1 MLIYSHTQTASP
13 HFAFPLVPAVL
24 PCRDEARGQRLGS
37 GRPSVTGGDRN
48 VRSRPPHGSGHPSGL
63 ARPGS
68 PGRGLQAASAPR
80 TARSSSSTGK
90 RAGRSP
96 APAARRQRRS
106 LADGGDHRLPCERG
120 GGSFGI
126 HTISWDG
133 SIPCPAYT
141 DAELQSIASWLK
153 DGLSAARIA
162 IRLSALRG
170 SPASRN
176 AVISIVHRNA
186 DLRRRPR
193 GNRQLV
199 MPAPG
204 NQMLA
209 CDPTAL
215 AADHRGGG

>member
-1 MLIYSHTQTASP
+1 
-13 HFAFPLVPAVL
+13 
-24 PCRDEARGQRLGS
+24 
-37 GRPSVTGGDRN
+37 
-48 VRSRPPHGSGHPSGL
+48 
-63 ARPGS
+63 
-68 PGRGLQAASAPR
+68 
-80 TARSSSSTGK
+80 
-90 RAGRSP
+90 
-96 APAARRQRRS
+96 
-106 LADGGDHRLPCERG
+106 
-120 GGSFGI
+120 
-126 HTISWDG
+126 
-133 SIPCPAYT
+133 
-141 DAELQSIASWLK
+141 LQSIASWLK

-215 AADHRGGG
+215 AADHRGGVTDRQDLRRAPTFSVELPSRSARLERNQHGKHPMNSWQINTLEACCLLAVPLSLILTVLAAGLILG